1 MYSAVITKYENE
13 AMRQSDKKCSH
24 TEPSVGKKLVSHA
37 AVSYW
42 VLLLIN
48 LFDIPSI
55 THDESLLG
63 IVIA

>member
-13 AMRQSDKKCSH
+13 AMRQSEKH
-24 TEPSVGKKLVSHA
+24 AAQPSVGKKLVSHA

-48 LFDIPSI
+48 LFGLFC
-55 THDESLLG
+55 SL
-63 IVIA
+63 